1 MHEFDTFEYQPH
13 TQCPMIAFVTRPG
26 APEALYQPGQKIL
39 PTGNHLFDGPGKAP
53 MGLISGTLTP
63 WKPGLFQLVV

>member
-1 MHEFDTFEYQPH
+1 
-13 TQCPMIAFVTRPG
+13 MIAFVTRPG